1 MTGRK
6 PSTGFG
12 LATFSGG
19 LSSMS
24 NFKALSSNMSVRSA
38 IGSHLYVLLDGDSLS
53 SV

>member
-12 LATFSGG
+12 LATLGG
-19 LSSMS
+19 DLSSMS

-38 IGSHLYVLLDGDSLS
+38 IGSHL
-53 SV
+53 